1 MPPTAPIKS
10 PSVPLTEPK
19 SDNVVPPW
27 KPSESYPVLE
37 YEEGAPSASTPEL
50 IKVTRKKKRTTTGG
64 NKKRSKD
71 EDGAALSMS

>member
-10 PSVPLTEPK
+10 PSVPLTELK
-19 SDNVVPPW
+19 SDEVVPSW
-27 KPSESYPVLE
+27 QPSESHPVLE
-37 YEEGAPSASTPEL
+37 YEGAASASTPEL

-64 NKKRSKD
+64 KKKRPKD